1 MSLSGIISV
10 SGLPGLHKILSH
22 TKNGLIVESLDD
34 DKRRPIYASQKVSAL
49 EDISIYT
56 NEDDVPLSEVFKLIF
71 DKEKGK
77 ATLDHK
83 KPAAELRS
91 YLSELLKDMDQ
102 ERVYNS
108 DIAKVFQ
115 WYNILVEKD
124 LLKEDE
130 EEKEKE
136 EDGKA
141 SADGKKKAVKKTAQG
156 SKADVKKAM
165 PKRAPAKSQA
175 GARKASGRKS

>member
-22 TKNGLIVESLDD
+22 TKNGLIVESLEDE
-34 DKRRPIYASQKVSAL
+34 KRRPIYASQKVSAL

-56 NEDDVPLSEVFKLIF
+56 TKDDVPLIDVFKLML

-83 KPAAELRS
+83 KPADELRS
-91 YLSELLKDMDQ
+91 YLSDILKDIDHDK
-102 ERVYNS
+102 VYNS

-115 WYNILVEKD
+115 WYNILIDKD

-130 EEKEKE
+130 KEKE
-136 EDGKA
+136 VDTKA
-141 SADGKKKAVKKTAQG
+141 AADTKKKTAKKTAQA
-156 SKADVKKAM
+156 SKADVKKAV
-165 PKRAPAKSQA
+165 PKRAPAKNQA

>member
-10 SGLPGLHKILSH
+10 SGLTGLHKILSH

-34 DKRRPIYASQKVSAL
+34 GKRRPIYASQKVSAL

-56 NEDDVPLSEVFKLIF
+56 VEDDVPLTDVFKLIF

-77 ATLDHK
+77 ASLDHK
-83 KPAAELRS
+83 LDSSELRT
-91 YLSELLKDMDQ
+91 YLSGILKDIDQ
-102 ERVYNS
+102 DRVYNS
-108 DIAKVFQ
+108 DISKLFQ

-124 LLKEDE
+124 LLKFEEE
-130 EEKEKE
+130 EEKE
-136 EDGKA
+136 EDEKKVGDVKKP
-141 SADGKKKAVKKTAQG
+141 SAKKTAQA
-156 SKADVKKAM
+156 SKANIKKAV

-175 GARKASGRKS
+175 GGRQASGRKS

>member
-22 TKNGLIVESLDD
+22 TKNGLIVESLEDE
-34 DKRRPIYASQKVSAL
+34 KRRPIYASQKVSAL

-56 NEDDVPLSEVFKLIF
+56 TKDDVPLTDVFKLIF

-77 ATLDHK
+77 TTLDHK
-83 KPAAELRS
+83 KPADELRT
-91 YLSELLKDMDQ
+91 YLSAILKDLDHDK
-102 ERVYNS
+102 VYNS
-108 DIAKVFQ
+108 DISKVFQ
-115 WYNILVEKD
+115 WYNILVVKD

-130 EEKEKE
+130 KEKEKE
-136 EDGKA
+136 EEAKVT
-141 SADGKKKAVKKTAQG
+141 ADTKKKTVKKTAQT
-156 SKADVKKAM
+156 SKADVKKAV
-165 PKRAPAKSQA
+165 PKRPQAKTQA